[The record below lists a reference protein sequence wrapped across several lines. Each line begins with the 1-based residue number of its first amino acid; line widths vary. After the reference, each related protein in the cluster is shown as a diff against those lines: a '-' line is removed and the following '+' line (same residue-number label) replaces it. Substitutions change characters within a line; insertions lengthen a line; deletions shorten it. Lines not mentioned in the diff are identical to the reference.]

1 MTMTSI
7 SADAPVEKT
16 EATPSRDQILIKASG
31 SGYDVHVSRDGGAT
45 FTFLT
50 QGLANHAQVDAEI
63 HRLKN
68 EMSRRPAMQLG
79 MTICTAYVA
88 VVLSFINIMYMM
100 ESLVFFMTSVCL
112 ALMSVIP
119 AIYMF
124 LKVTLD
130 AYSSAAGDIAVI
142 RPEAGVFR

>member
-1 MTMTSI
+1 MTFI
-7 SADAPVEKT
+7 SADAPVERT
-16 EATPSRDQILIKASG
+16 GTISSRDQILIKASD
-31 SGYDVHVSRDGGAT
+31 SGYDIHVSRDGGAT

-50 QGLANHAQVDAEI
+50 QGLANQAQVDAEI

-88 VVLSFINIMYMM
+88 VVLSIINIMYMM
-100 ESLVFFMTSVCL
+100 DFFVFFMTSVCL
-112 ALMSVIP
+112 ALISVIP
-119 AIYMF
+119 AIYML